1 MDRLHQG
8 TQNHRLAATA
18 MLAVAR
24 GVLVSRIGGWQHRGM
39 VAVGT
44 AAIRTRP
51 RPFSSPPSSKK
62 NSATASHETPL
73 SPPPQDT
80 NAGYKQGMEQLKQT
94 NPTLHRMA
102 PTRGGTDL
110 PDAKFMA
117 IFAVVAVAGFC
128 SWFIHD
134 PQECNGAK

>member
-1 MDRLHQG
+1 
-8 TQNHRLAATA
+8 
-18 MLAVAR
+18 
-24 GVLVSRIGGWQHRGM
+24 M

-62 NSATASHETPL
+62 NSATASHETP
-73 SPPPQDT
+73 PPPQDT
-80 NAGYKQGMEQLKQT
+80 NAGYKQGMEQLKRT

-117 IFAVVAVAGFC
+117 IFAVVAVAGFY